1 MAKKLVMVSTI
12 VKGIRTTKQSDKV
25 KIPQNNLPWPN
36 NVRPEIGTTYSV
48 G

>member
-1 MAKKLVMVSTI
+1 MVSTI
-12 VKGIRTTKQSDKV
+12 VKGIRTTKFCFVEQSDKV